1 LPRSPRWAPLPLVRA
16 RTFQAADKLLLQ
28 SNVKQRSIELREKE
42 LKLFNSNFSAVG
54 TQSAIM
60 AGFTLTSFVEI
71 DLPPDKEYAKSSLHF
86 FITMSICINFITVAM
101 VTFVT
106 VWGGGKALR
115 GQDGSMDYAVDEM
128 NRVGCRRRRRC
139 RPVRLPPTSA
149 VLAARLQATVLLTRL
164 PWRTWCCVTQ
174 ERSFIFGCF
183 GVGILAT
190 LGCLLSAAHVLMEP
204 EVAAVA
210 SCLILS
216 TVYLVIS
223 EARRIQKRF
232 FLEEDEIVSFEELRN
247 IYPEI
252 APLAKGG
259 AQSTYSGVGTPTCS
273 RGSTSGELR
282 SAGPSPA
289 DLRFHLQDSGTKV
302 AWP

>member
-1 LPRSPRWAPLPLVRA
+1 
-16 RTFQAADKLLLQ
+16 
-28 SNVKQRSIELREKE
+28 
-42 LKLFNSNFSAVG
+42 
-54 TQSAIM
+54 M
-60 AGFTLTSFVEI
+60 
-71 DLPPDKEYAKSSLHF
+71 
-86 FITMSICINFITVAM
+86 
-101 VTFVT
+101 
-106 VWGGGKALR
+106 
-115 GQDGSMDYAVDEM
+115 
-128 NRVGCRRRRRC
+128 
-139 RPVRLPPTSA
+139 
-149 VLAARLQATVLLTRL
+149 
-164 PWRTWCCVTQ
+164 TQ

-259 AQSTYSGVGTPTCS
+259 AQSTYSGVGTPTRTRS
-273 RGSTSGELR
+273 SSGQLRAILTSEAYSGKRRRSETPDARYSTT
-282 SAGPSPA
+282 SAKVQGPREKI
-289 DLRFHLQDSGTKV
+289 LLHIF
-302 AWP
+302 